1 MSTVIQRQADSAE
14 ESVYGDVTTSDHSLR
29 KQTEVQVC
37 CSEWQCCLEDAHIQ
51 HTDQKGWLPLHL
63 LSVWS
68 HVEPCCHTYMIRDPP
83 PLFLL

>member
-1 MSTVIQRQADSAE
+1 MFTVIQRQADSAE
-14 ESVYGDVTTSDHSLR
+14 ESVTTSDHSLR

-83 PLFLL
+83 PFFLL